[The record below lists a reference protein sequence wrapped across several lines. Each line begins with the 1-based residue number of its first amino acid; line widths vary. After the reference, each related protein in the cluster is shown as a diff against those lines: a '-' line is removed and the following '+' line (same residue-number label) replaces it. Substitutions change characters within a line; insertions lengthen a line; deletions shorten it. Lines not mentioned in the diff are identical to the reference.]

1 MNKLK
6 KTFNDIV
13 ERTRAKP
20 IGSSDSFSGLCPSHD
35 DNSASMS
42 ITMENDR
49 ILLYCHTGCN
59 IDNICISLGIEKTD
73 LFAHKNEKQ
82 IDKEPV
88 ELKLVKEQKRMKAN
102 INPEDKVV
110 FFSSKHKKNVTESV
124 RYSYI
129 NADGKTAY
137 HVIRS
142 DPKDFR
148 PMTPN
153 GHLSL
158 DGVER
163 LPYRLPE
170 LLQGVKESK
179 PILLLEGEKDV
190 DSAMAMGLIATT
202 FVGGAGKWRDEYS
215 EYFRGADLV
224 LIPDNDDPGLKGM
237 KEIATELHGTASR
250 IRMLELPGLGARQEK
265 HGKDFSDW
273 AELDGNTAE
282 VLNDLVM
289 ETEEWML
296 PLDDWLVATDRG
308 FRVNK
313 ALLAAQV
320 ARDEDGNLICVCQ
333 TFWKYSCGVWK
344 RSEDAQ
350 IKARIRRK
358 IAMREEALGCLTSAL
373 VEDVY
378 KQLGL
383 ILLTPPEFHFNRETM
398 ILNFTNGTLDLNEG
412 VSLGS
417 HRRELYQNI
426 QFPYDFNRDSHC
438 PNWNLFLEMLEFD
451 LDTLS
456 KLQEWAGYC
465 LLPMVQGSL
474 QKSLFFIGEGA
485 NGKSVFLETLAAVL
499 DNVSHLELS
508 ELFDRFKIAELECKL
523 ANICT
528 DVETSKVMDA
538 RFKKI
543 VAGEPQSAERKFKDP
558 FEFQPFAKILFS
570 ANDFIP
576 TKDRTHGYYRRFD
589 ILKFNRIF
597 KTEEQKPE
605 LLQELKDEVPGIF
618 NWALEGL
625 ERLSQQ
631 NWIMT
636 KSAYMEDC
644 HKEFKRATNPLQLF
658 IEEEC
663 ILEGNATVVSNVFRS
678 SYKQYCEDNGYKV
691 LSDSNLGKELKRHG
705 INKSRIRSEEGRII
719 LYEGIQLLS
728 GSVHS
733 VHSMSTV

>member
-1 MNKLK
+1 MNKLQ

-13 ERTRAKP
+13 ERTRAKS
-20 IGSSDSFSGLCPSHD
+20 IGTADSFSGLCPAHD
-35 DNSASMS
+35 DKSASLS
-42 ITMENDR
+42 ITLENDK
-49 ILLYCHTGCN
+49 ILLYCHAGCN
-59 IDNICISLGIEKTD
+59 IDDICLSLGIEKSD
-73 LFAHKNEKQ
+73 LFAPIDEKQ
-82 IDKEPV
+82 INKVPV
-88 ELKLVKEQKRMKAN
+88 PQKVEREQIRMKAN
-102 INPEDKVV
+102 INFEGKVV
-110 FFSSKHKKNVTESV
+110 FFSSKHNKKVTESV
-124 RYSYI
+124 RYSYSD
-129 NADGKTAY
+129 ADGKTAY

-148 PMTPN
+148 PMTPD
-153 GHLSL
+153 GFL
-158 DGVER
+158 DHEGVDR
-163 LPYRLPE
+163 LPFRLPE

-215 EYFRGADLV
+215 EYLNGADVV
-224 LIPDNDDPGLKGM
+224 LIPDNDNPGLKGM
-237 KEIATELHGTASR
+237 TEIATKLQGAASR
-250 IRMLELPGLGARQEK
+250 IRLFELPGMGTRLEK

-273 AELDGNTAE
+273 AESDGNTAE

-289 ETEEWML
+289 DTEDWKF
-296 PLDDWLVATDRG
+296 PLEGWLVATDGG

-313 ALLAAQV
+313 ALLAEQV
-320 ARDEDGNLICVCQ
+320 ASDEGGNLICVCQ
-333 TFWKYSCGVWK
+333 TFWKYSCGVWE
-344 RSEDAQ
+344 REEDPQ
-350 IKARIRRK
+350 IKSRIHRK
-358 IAMREEALGCLTSAL
+358 IAIREEALVYLTSAL
-373 VEDVY
+373 VEDVF
-378 KQLGL
+378 KQLSL
-383 ILLTPPEFHFNRETM
+383 ILLAPPEFKFNREPM
-398 ILNFTNGTLDLNEG
+398 ILNFTNGTLDLSEG
-412 VSLGS
+412 EFSGS
-417 HRRELYQNI
+417 HRRELFQNI
-426 QFPYDFNRDSHC
+426 QFPYEFNRDSHC
-438 PNWNLFLEMLEFD
+438 PNWNLFLESLEFD
-451 LDTLS
+451 PDTLS
-456 KLQEWAGYC
+456 RLQEWAGYC
-465 LLPMVQGSL
+465 LLPMVQGTL

-543 VAGEPQSAERKFKDP
+543 VAGEPQSAERKFKEP

-576 TKDRTHGYYRRFD
+576 TKDRTHGFYRRFD
-589 ILKFNRIF
+589 ILRFNRIF
-597 KTEEQKPE
+597 KLDEQKPD
-605 LLQELKDEVPGIF
+605 LLQELKKEVPGIF

-691 LSDSNLGKELKRHG
+691 LSDSNLGKELKRLR
-705 INKSRIRSEEGRII
+705 INKSRTRTEEGRIFI
-719 LYEGIQLLS
+719 YEGIQLLS

>member
-1 MNKLK
+1 MNKLQ

-13 ERTRAKP
+13 ERTRAKS
-20 IGSSDSFSGLCPSHD
+20 IGTADSFSGLCPAHD
-35 DNSASMS
+35 DKSASLS
-42 ITMENDR
+42 ITLENDK
-49 ILLYCHTGCN
+49 ILLYCHAGCN
-59 IDNICISLGIEKTD
+59 IDDICLSLGIEKSD
-73 LFAHKNEKQ
+73 LFAPIDEKQ
-82 IDKEPV
+82 INRVPV
-88 ELKLVKEQKRMKAN
+88 PQKVEREQIRMKAN
-102 INPEDKVV
+102 INFEGKVV
-110 FFSSKHKKNVTESV
+110 FFSSKHNKKVTESD
-124 RYSYI
+124 RYSYL
-129 NADGKTAY
+129 NVDGKTAY

-148 PMTPN
+148 PMTPD
-153 GHLSL
+153 GFL
-158 DGVER
+158 DHEGVER

-215 EYFRGADLV
+215 EYFHGADVV
-224 LIPDNDDPGLKGM
+224 LIPDNDNPGLKGM
-237 KEIATELHGTASR
+237 TEIATKLYGTASR
-250 IRMLELPGLGARQEK
+250 IRMLELPGLGPSQEK

-273 AELDGNTAE
+273 TELEGNVAE
-282 VLNDLVM
+282 VFNGLVM
-289 ETEEWML
+289 ETEEWKL

-308 FRVNK
+308 FKVNK
-313 ALLAAQV
+313 ALLSEQL
-320 ARDEDGNLICVCQ
+320 ARDEGGNLKCVCQ
-333 TFWKYSCGVWK
+333 TFWKYSSGVWK
-344 RSEDAQ
+344 RAKDAQ
-350 IKARIRRK
+350 IKAQIRRK
-358 IAMREEALGCLTSAL
+358 IAMRKEALGPLNSAL
-373 VEDVY
+373 VEDVF

-383 ILLTPPEFHFNRETM
+383 ILLTPPEFQFNREIM
-398 ILNFTNGTLDLNEG
+398 VLNFINGTLDLNKGEF
-412 VSLGS
+412 SKA
-417 HRRELYQNI
+417 HRRELFQTI
-426 QFPYDFNRDSHC
+426 QFPYDFNHDLHY
-438 PNWNLFLEMLEFD
+438 PKWVKFLASLNFD
-451 LDTLS
+451 LDTMS

-465 LLPMVQGSL
+465 LLPMVQGNL

-508 ELFDRFKIAELECKL
+508 ELFDRFKIAELEGKL

-543 VAGEPQSAERKFKDP
+543 VAGEPQSAERKFKEP

-605 LLQELKDEVPGIF
+605 LLQELKKEVPGIF

-625 ERLSQQ
+625 NRLSQQ

-636 KSAYMEDC
+636 KSSYMDNC
-644 HKEFKRATNPLQLF
+644 HNEFRRATNPLQLF
-658 IEEEC
+658 VEEEC
-663 ILEGNATVVSNVFRS
+663 VVEGNATVDSNELRS
-678 SYKQYCEDNGYKV
+678 SYKRYCEDKGYKV
-691 LSDSNLGKELKRHG
+691 LSDSNLGKELKRLG
-705 INKSRIRSEEGRII
+705 INKTRIRSEEGRII

-733 VHSMSTV
+733 VHRMSTV